1 MIEYQIEGLPT
12 KDITLKDVLTDMP
25 DWIKM
30 LPESWDGPTKMV
42 FMNFPISK
50 IALKNSDFDVKG
62 FISFKLKSSL
72 LTIMHKH
79 LLSEIHLTNHFLMF
93 IDDKWNRSD
102 VHIHLEYSVEYEQ
115 E

>member
-30 LPESWDGPTKMV
+30 LPESWDGPTKRIYI
-42 FMNFPISK
+42 NLPISK
-50 IALKNSDFDVKG
+50 IALKNSDFDAKS

>member
-1 MIEYQIEGLPT
+1 MKEYQIDGLPT
-12 KDITLKDVLTDMP
+12 KNITLKDVLTDIP

-30 LPESWDGPTKMV
+30 LPESWDGPTKMIYV
-42 FMNFPISK
+42 VFPISK
-50 IALKNSDFDVKG
+50 IALKHEDFDVKG
-62 FISFKLKSSL
+62 FISSKLKSSL
-72 LTIMHKH
+72 LSIMHKH

-93 IDDKWNRSD
+93 IDDKWNRAD